1 MLVTGFCYPELLLS
15 VLFYLSLLREHYRN
29 IAATVTNK
37 ILTEDKSIL
46 TWPPFLCLQL
56 ADQFCNAI
64 GVLQQCGPPAS
75 FSNIQTA
82 INKDQPANPTEEY
95 AQLFAA
101 LIARTAK
108 DIDVLIDS
116 LPSEESTAA
125 LQAASLYKLEEENH
139 EAATSLEDVVYRGDM
154 LLEKIQSALA
164 DIAQSQLKTR
174 SSTHSQCLPDS

>member
-1 MLVTGFCYPELLLS
+1 MAD
-15 VLFYLSLLREHYRN
+15 R
-29 IAATVTNK
+29 
-37 ILTEDKSIL
+37 LTQ
-46 TWPPFLCLQL
+46 LQDAVNSL

-82 INKDQPANPTEEY
+82 INKDQPANPTEGKPY

-125 LQAASLYKLEEENH
+125 LQAASLYRLEEENH
-139 EAATSLEDVVYRGDM
+139 EAAARLEEVVYRGDM

-174 SSTHSQCLPDS
+174 SGTHSQPLPES